1 MLPEYFGAY
10 KRPKIVCLCGSIRFY
25 EEFQRQNYL
34 ETMAGNIVL
43 SVGFYPHS
51 SEQMHGENIGI
62 TPEQK
67 IALDELHKR
76 KIDLADEVL
85 ILNVNGYIGD
95 STESERQYALWT
107 NKKVRYLEPIRS
119 GISAIQ
125 ILND

>member
-10 KRPKIVCLCGSIRFY
+10 KRPKIVCLCGSTRFY

-43 SVGFYPHS
+43 SVGHYPNAPADFFGHF
-51 SEQMHGENIGI
+51 GGC

-76 KIDLADEVL
+76 KIDLADEVF

-95 STESERQYALWT
+95 STESERQYALWA